1 MIQIE
6 SGENMKKDVIL
17 KIISIILVLVT
28 IFAIICAFT
37 IRGSGFLDLSNIARI
52 VCIVI
57 ASVCGIFAVITWKYS
72 KNVKQLKTKVFL
84 VVSLILAILTFIG
97 GYLVITHKLDNAG
110 YSVIPMLF
118 TLIFS
123 MLYRNSKREENN
135 K

>member
-6 SGENMKKDVIL
+6 SGENMKKDIIL

-37 IRGSGFLDLSNIARI
+37 IKGSGFLDLSNIARI

-84 VVSLILAILTFIG
+84 VVSLIFAILTFIG

>member
-6 SGENMKKDVIL
+6 SGENMKEDVIL

-37 IRGSGFLDLSNIARI
+37 IRGSGFLDVSNIARI
-52 VCIVI
+52 VCIAI

-72 KNVKQLKTKVFL
+72 KNVKQLKAKVFL
-84 VVSLILAILTFIG
+84 VVSLIFAILTFIG

-123 MLYRNSKREENN
+123 ILYRNSKKEENN

>member
-37 IRGSGFLDLSNIARI
+37 IKGSGFLDLSNIARI